1 MITWREVATMQL
13 LLHASEVDLGS
24 GERFCETALGTYTR
38 SHTFYPS
45 SCLSYEQMFPLSRT
59 STLAQ
64 RTLGALRLT
73 RSFLLLEDDYDVDW
87 EVDWNEPSGE
97 VAHPHRAPL
106 RGGLARRRPGE
117 PATAQ
122 QLCLSPITSP
132 AGMMRGRTHRAFPGF
147 ASVWRNG

>member
-1 MITWREVATMQL
+1 MQL
-13 LLHASEVDLGS
+13 LLHASKANLGS
-24 GERFCETALGTYTR
+24 GEPFCVTMLDTYTR

-45 SCLSYEQMFPLSRT
+45 GCLSYEQMFPLSRA

-106 RGGLARRRPGE
+106 RRELARRRPGE
-117 PATAQ
+117 PTTAP
-122 QLCLSPITSP
+122 QLCLSPIASP
-132 AGMMRGRTHRAFPGF
+132 AGMMRGRAYRPAEVLCESGVPQ
-147 ASVWRNG
+147 RL

>member
-1 MITWREVATMQL
+1 
-13 LLHASEVDLGS
+13 
-24 GERFCETALGTYTR
+24 
-38 SHTFYPS
+38 
-45 SCLSYEQMFPLSRT
+45 MFPLPKT

-106 RGGLARRRPGE
+106 RVGLARRRPGE
-117 PATAQ
+117 PTTAP
-122 QLCLSPITSP
+122 QLCLSPIASP
-132 AGMMRGRTHRAFPGF
+132 AGMMRDRAHRPAEVLCESGV
-147 ASVWRNG
+147 AEGL